1 MNPRR
6 KQRLTVV
13 ALIGLLVASA
23 IGLMLYALNDS
34 IDLFYTPSEIIEG
47 KNGQKPQVGQ
57 RLRIGGMVV
66 PGTVSRD
73 PDSLAVS
80 FDLVDTGPAV
90 TVTFTGILPDLFRE
104 GQGIVATGVL
114 TDSRQINA
122 QEVLAKHDEEYMPP
136 ELAEKMK
143 GIKHVKPENKS
154 GYGSS
159 DASSYNDKSYDASSY
174 EKSTYESGVSGN
186 KPSKADSTTSMNEG
200 Q

>member
-6 KQRLTVV
+6 KQRLAVV
-13 ALIGLLVASA
+13 GIVGLLIASA

-47 KNGQKPQVGQ
+47 KQGQMPHVGQ

-66 PGTVSRD
+66 PGSVSRD
-73 PDSLAVS
+73 SKSLAVS
-80 FDLVDTGPAV
+80 FDLIDTGPTV
-90 TVTFTGILPDLFRE
+90 TVTYTGILPDLFRE

-114 TDSRQINA
+114 TSATEITA

-143 GIKHVKPENKS
+143 GIKHEKPANMPVT
-154 GYGSS
+154 
-159 DASSYNDKSYDASSY
+159 DASSSYQYEASPEIASETASMTGSEPSSKPILKS
-174 EKSTYESGVSGN
+174 
-186 KPSKADSTTSMNEG
+186 KPGG

>member
-13 ALIGLLVASA
+13 GIIGFLVVSA

-34 IDLFYTPSEIIEG
+34 IDLFYTPSEIVEG

-66 PGTVSRD
+66 PGSVKRD
-73 PDSLAVS
+73 QESLAVS
-80 FDLVDTGPAV
+80 FDLIDTGPTV
-90 TVTFTGILPDLFRE
+90 TVTYTGILPDLFRE
-104 GQGIVATGVL
+104 VRALWQRGILTGEKN
-114 TDSRQINA
+114 IKA

-143 GIKHVKPENKS
+143 GIKHVKPDNMP
-154 GYGSS
+154 
-159 DASSYNDKSYDASSY
+159 SY
-174 EKSTYESGVSGN
+174 E
-186 KPSKADSTTSMNEG
+186 STTGSG
-200 Q
+200 GK

>member
-6 KQRLTVV
+6 KQRLAVVGIIV
-13 ALIGLLVASA
+13 ALVAGA
-23 IGLMLYALNDS
+23 IGLMLFALNDS

-66 PGTVSRD
+66 PGSVSRD
-73 PDSLAVS
+73 SQSLAVR
-80 FDLVDTGPAV
+80 FDLIDTGPTV
-90 TVTFTGILPDLFRE
+90 TVTYNGILPDLFRE

-114 TDSRQINA
+114 SAEGQIKA

-143 GIKHVKPENKS
+143 GIKHVNPNNASQNGS
-154 GYGSS
+154 G
-159 DASSYNDKSYDASSY
+159 
-174 EKSTYESGVSGN
+174 
-186 KPSKADSTTSMNEG
+186 EG
-200 Q
+200 